1 MQKDRKEKIK
11 FVLKITGVTT
21 FLLFIIF
28 SYLVEKGHLLNI
40 DIFFNTY
47 FGNRYKEL
55 FFVYSKILEYL
66 YIFLFFLAI
75 WLLRYFYKKGE
86 KLEALLLLITGST
99 SFFAQFFVK
108 PIFNVLCPGS
118 YYNSVHTT
126 YKLLFEIDFVQKLAM
141 NETCYPSNHTIGYI
155 VSCGYLALLL
165 KTYFEKKRETNVLI
179 FILLFVV
186 ASVGFTRV
194 YLRVHWF
201 SDVVAG
207 YFLGFTF
214 LSLIFWLRLH
224 RREFRFFLKKTYEK
238 LEKIKK

>member
-1 MQKDRKEKIK
+1 MQKNRKERIK
-11 FVLKITGVTT
+11 FVLKVTGIGT
-21 FLLFIIF
+21 FVCFVVF
-28 SYLVEKGHLLNI
+28 SYFVQKGFILNT
-40 DIFFNTY
+40 DIFLNSY
-47 FGNRYKEL
+47 FGNRYTEL
-55 FFVYSKILEYL
+55 FFAYSKILEYL
-66 YIFLFFLAI
+66 YIFLFFLAV
-75 WLLRYFYKKGE
+75 WMLKYFYKKGE
-86 KLEALLLLITGST
+86 KLEALLLVITGFT

-108 PIFNVLCPGS
+108 PFFNILCPGS

-126 YKLLFEIDFVQKLAM
+126 YKFLFKIELVQKLAM

-186 ASVGFTRV
+186 ASVGFTRM
-194 YLRVHWF
+194 YLHVHWF
-201 SDVVAG
+201 SDVLAG

-224 RREFRFFLKKTYEK
+224 RREFRFFLKRTYEK
-238 LEKIKK
+238 LEKVKK